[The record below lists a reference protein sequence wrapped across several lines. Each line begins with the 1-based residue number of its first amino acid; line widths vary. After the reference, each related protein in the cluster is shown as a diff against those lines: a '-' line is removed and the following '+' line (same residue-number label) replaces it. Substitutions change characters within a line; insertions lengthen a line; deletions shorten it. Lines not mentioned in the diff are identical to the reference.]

1 MFKRTRIKIMIFIT
15 TTVMLL
21 LAGTVGAISLSSYI
35 EEYNQTVGP
44 NRNGLIEIFEY
55 SDRYDSD
62 LEDIE
67 NTTEQGKD
75 DYLEK
80 TSEDESIYDD
90 VHAYEESE
98 DEIYQKKA
106 TEEEINMQLAVIK
119 RFVGVMIRNTFKVGI
134 VIVIVV
140 FILSYF
146 IAGWI
151 LKPLEESYKKQKQFI
166 SDAGHELKTPVA
178 AIDANAELL
187 YGDIGDNKWLQS
199 IRYESRR
206 MTELI
211 RQMLD
216 LARTE
221 NVEVEKEKLDMSR
234 LVMGSVLPYEGV
246 AFEKGYEIETDIE
259 EDVFYTGNRG
269 QMEQLLAILVDNA
282 IDHASGEGRIG
293 ISLHKEGSNIILN
306 VSNPGEAISSEDAK
320 NLFEGFYRADKAH
333 TDNGHY
339 GLGLAIAKA
348 IVTSNKGHI
357 DVMSMDGSNFFT
369 VKL

>member
-44 NRNGLIEIFEY
+44 NANGLIEMFEY
-55 SDRYDSD
+55 SELSP
-62 LEDIE
+62 
-67 NTTEQGKD
+67 
-75 DYLEK
+75 
-80 TSEDESIYDD
+80 ESVIYDTE
-90 VHAYEESE
+90 YEDGMEKEADSQDKE
-98 DEIYQKKA
+98 LQDGAVVGKKA
-106 TEEEINMQLAVIK
+106 SQDEINMQLSVIK
-119 RFVGVMIRNTFKVGI
+119 RFVGVLIRNTFKVGI
-134 VIVIVV
+134 VIVIIV

-306 VSNPGEAISSEDAK
+306 VSNSGEAISSEDAK
-320 NLFEGFYRADKAH
+320 NLFERFYRADKAH

-357 DVMSMDGSNFFT
+357 DVMSKDGSNFFT